1 MRFLIQYPF
10 FLLLFILFF
19 CLHGAV
25 ENFGHISIKE
35 TALTGLSILIQL
47 SLFFIFIF
55 IFIRK
60 FILTSFITL
69 FTGVFYFF
77 FGVFQDRLRFSS
89 SLAFLGKYSV
99 LISIFFIL
107 LFVLFFLLK
116 KKQSSWPKIVSF
128 LNLLFLIYTGYD
140 LFLLILLNNKKQVK
154 VSSINFDYTKVVQK
168 PNIYFLL
175 FDGYPSVKV
184 LKDSFNFEN
193 IGFTNFLSK
202 NSFTSLPISSN
213 YDMTQFSMSSTLN
226 MNYINHQYNLLHT
239 TQQEYQ
245 KRQKEISN
253 ATVFE
258 IFENMGYQL
267 ENNSIFDIHN
277 LPGTSSENNFLLT
290 NGILLTDKIFINR
303 LNKDM
308 GRIVPLSVVKWIPF
322 LQRNSSFKDRVN
334 NNNIEKVLLKKNN
347 LPNQKPIFN
356 YAHFIMP
363 HTPYYYDSV
372 GNVNNSPFLINK
384 SGDELKNE
392 FVSYLKY
399 TNSVMEKVVLHLIK
413 QDSTAIVIILSDHG
427 HRAFKNNN
435 TGLPNKLSSLE
446 NIGAVHFPD
455 NNYGNMPD
463 TITNVNFFRYLFNT
477 QFYQNFA
484 FVKDST
490 FQ

>member
-1 MRFLIQYPF
+1 MKLLKQYPF
-10 FLLLFILFF
+10 FLLLFVLFF

-35 TALTGLSILIQL
+35 TALIGLSILFQC

-60 FILTSFITL
+60 FILTSFIAL
-69 FTGVFYFF
+69 FTGGFYFF
-77 FGVFQDRLRFSS
+77 FGVFQDKLRFSS
-89 SLAFLGKYSV
+89 SLAFLGRYSV
-99 LISIFFIL
+99 LISIFFTMI
-107 LFVLFFLLK
+107 FALFFLLK
-116 KKQSSWPKIVSF
+116 KKQSSWPEILLF
-128 LNLLFLIYTGYD
+128 LNILFLIYTGYD
-140 LFLLILLNNKKQVK
+140 LFLLLLLNNQKQIK
-154 VSSINFDYTKVVQK
+154 VSTINFDYTKVVKK
-168 PNIYFLL
+168 PNVYFLL

-184 LKDSFNFEN
+184 MKDSFDFDNF
-193 IGFTNFLSK
+193 GFTNFLSK

-226 MNYINHQYNLLHT
+226 MNYINPLYNLSHT

-308 GRIVPLSVVKWIPF
+308 GRIVPQSVVKWMPF
-322 LQRNSSFKDRVN
+322 LQRNSIFKDMVN

-347 LPNQKPIFN
+347 LHNPKPIFN

-363 HTPYYYDSV
+363 HAPHYYDSV
-372 GNVNNSPFLINK
+372 GNFNNSPLLINK
-384 SGDELKNE
+384 SDDQIKNE

-413 QDSTAIVIILSDHG
+413 QDSNAIVILLSDHG
-427 HRAFKNNN
+427 YRAFKNNN
-435 TGLPNKLSSLE
+435 TVLPNKLSSLE
-446 NIGAVHFPD
+446 NIGAVHFPN
-455 NNYGNMPD
+455 NNYGNIPD

-477 QFYQNFA
+477 QFYQNFT